1 MKPVDPQTFERKLA
15 EAADAASGDKQTMIR
30 TTMNRSDWLLLLTLA
45 AIWGGAFFFI
55 GVAVRHVP
63 PLTYV
68 WLRLTIAAAAMWIY
82 VKVRGGKLGL
92 PRQVWGAIVV
102 LAILN
107 NALPFA
113 LFGWSQ
119 THIASGLASILNAT
133 TPIWG
138 VVVAHFLTSD
148 ERMTPRK
155 IAGVALG
162 FGGVATMI
170 GPALLSDIGTSALAE
185 LACVTASLSYAL
197 AAVWARR
204 FRRIG
209 VAPIAVTT
217 GQLTA
222 GALIMLPL
230 SMVVDQP
237 WTHPFPPVSAW
248 AAITALALFCTAFG
262 YVLYFR
268 LIDHAGATNA
278 LLVTLLVPPV
288 AILLG
293 ALFLSETLAPQDFI
307 GLALIALGLAA
318 IDGRLVSY
326 VSGRRLQQAIWP
338 PRDSSSRGRRRSAT
352 PPCHSHRRGSRSEV
366 PPHRACL
373 TEPSSN
379 PDWVEGRVPWI

>member
-1 MKPVDPQTFERKLA
+1 MKPIQPSEFERNC
-15 EAADAASGDKQTMIR
+15 ADAAGAPDTYVAPMIR
-30 TTMNRSDWLLLLTLA
+30 TQMNGRDWAILGTLA
-45 AIWGGAFFFI
+45 LIWGGAFFFI

-68 WLRLTIAAAAMWIY
+68 WLRVTIAAVALWLFL
-82 VKVRGGKLGL
+82 KFKRQPLDL
-92 PRQVWGAIVV
+92 PRSAWASIFL
-102 LAILN
+102 LALLN

-113 LFGWSQ
+113 LFGWGQ

-138 VVVAHFLTSD
+138 VVVAHFLTND

-155 IAGVALG
+155 IAGVLLG

-170 GPALLSDIGTSALAE
+170 GPALLSNIGSSGLAE
-185 LACVTASLSYAL
+185 IACVTASLSYAL

-204 FRRIG
+204 FRRQGIS
-209 VAPIAVTT
+209 PLSVTT

-222 GALIMLPL
+222 GAAMMLPVAML
-230 SMVVDQP
+230 VDHP
-237 WTHPFPPVSAW
+237 WAHPFPPLSAW
-248 AAITALALFCTAFG
+248 GAIIALALFCTAFG

-268 LIDHAGATNA
+268 LIETSGATNA

-293 ALFLSETLAPQDFI
+293 GTFLGETLAPQDFI

-318 IDGRLVSY
+318 IDGRVLSL
-326 VSGRRLQQAIWP
+326 VSGRR
-338 PRDSSSRGRRRSAT
+338 RRLRPA
-352 PPCHSHRRGSRSEV
+352 
-366 PPHRACL
+366 A
-373 TEPSSN
+373 
-379 PDWVEGRVPWI
+379 

>member
-1 MKPVDPQTFERKLA
+1 MKPIQPEAFDRKQA
-15 EAADAASGDKQTMIR
+15 EAAPPIAPHDRHVIR
-30 TTMNRSDWLLLLTLA
+30 TVMNRSDWLILGTLA
-45 AIWGGAFFFI
+45 LIWGGAFFFI

-68 WLRLTIAAAAMWIY
+68 WLRLTIAAVAMWLFLRF
-82 VKVRGGKLGL
+82 KGQGLGL
-92 PRQVWGAIVV
+92 PQGAWGSILL
-102 LAILN
+102 LALLN

-113 LFGWSQ
+113 LFGWGQ

-138 VVVAHFLTSD
+138 VLVAHFLTQD

-155 IAGVALG
+155 IAGVLLG

-170 GPALLSDIGTSALAE
+170 GPSLLSSLGTSALAQ

-204 FRRIG
+204 FRRQGIS
-209 VAPIAVTT
+209 PLSVTT

-222 GALIMLPL
+222 GALVMLPV
-230 SMVVDQP
+230 SMLVDRP
-237 WTHPFPPVSAW
+237 WTHAFPPLTAW
-248 AAITALALFCTAFG
+248 GAIIALALLCTAFG

-268 LIDHAGATNA
+268 LIETSGATNA

-318 IDGRLVSY
+318 IDGRLISRL
-326 VSGRRLQQAIWP
+326 STRRQLPTTA
-338 PRDSSSRGRRRSAT
+338 
-352 PPCHSHRRGSRSEV
+352 
-366 PPHRACL
+366 
-373 TEPSSN
+373 
-379 PDWVEGRVPWI
+379 